1 MEIKTGIERW
11 REANGDETFA
21 LDWNLNGDSQVWEI
35 GGYEG
40 RWAQQIWDKFHC
52 YITIFEPQLWAVE
65 KLQKRFLYVNK
76 IDVRPYGLWI
86 EDNDFLKMN
95 HFETD
100 GASIMPSNEDYAGE
114 SKTSYAEF
122 RDYYFEIHE
131 FNREID
137 LCLMNI
143 EGSEYILIPR
153 LIATRLISRFNYFWC
168 QFHPIDGND
177 KRHETIMRAME
188 KTHEKIW
195 DFFPTA
201 VAWKRKEK

>member
-1 MEIKTGIERW
+1 MELKTGIERW

-21 LDWNLNGDSQVWEI
+21 LNWDLNEDSHVWEI

-52 YITIFEPQLWAVE
+52 YITIFEPQMWAVE
-65 KLQKRFLYVNK
+65 KLRKRFLYVNK
-76 IDVRPYGLWI
+76 IDIRPYGLWL
-86 EDNDFLKMN
+86 EDNDFLQMN
-95 HFETD
+95 RFETD
-100 GASIMPSNEDYAGE
+100 GASVIPSDDEY
-114 SKTSYAEF
+114 KVSYGEF
-122 RDYYFEIHE
+122 RDYYLEIYD
-131 FNREID
+131 FKNEID
-137 LCLMNI
+137 LGLMNI

-153 LIATRLISRFNYFWC
+153 MIASGAIKSFKYFWC
-168 QFHPIDGND
+168 QFHPIDEND

-201 VAWKRKEK
+201 VAWKLRD